1 MFIAMNRFRI
11 SRGREEDFEKVWRDR
26 ETFLNEVRG
35 FKDFQLLRGP
45 TVEDETLY
53 VSHSLWESR
62 EAFDG
67 WRHSDAF
74 KKGHAAARTPEGTVL
89 AHPELETFEV
99 VL

>member
-26 ETFLNEVRG
+26 ETFLHEIPG

-45 TVEDETLY
+45 AVEDETLY

-62 EAFDG
+62 EAFDE

-74 KKGHAAARTPEGTVL
+74 KKGHAGARTPEGTVL